1 METLG
6 TENVSIVLCPQR
18 KTLMELKDKILL
30 EAFEMF
36 RKRGIRSVSM
46 DDIAQEMA
54 ISKKTIY
61 KWYENKD
68 ALVHAALDANLKAM
82 QAECNL
88 CVSSGANAIDELFKT
103 MRMIREM
110 LTNIHPTIFYDLQK
124 FHPAA
129 WQLFQEH
136 KKGYLLGMIVQNMN
150 RGIEEGLYRAD
161 LDLPVLSR
169 LRLYQIDLAFNG
181 IFPPELFDL
190 QRVQMAC
197 LEHFM
202 LGIATLKGH
211 KLINKYKHVTEEE

>member
-1 METLG
+1 MYLK
-6 TENVSIVLCPQR
+6 R
-18 KTLMELKDKILL
+18 KTMELKDKILAV
-30 EAFEMF
+30 AFEMF

-68 ALVHAALDANLKAM
+68 AIVFSALETHLGLM
-82 QAECNL
+82 QNDCSECA
-88 CVSSGANAIDELFKT
+88 SHGANAIDELFKT

-110 LTNIHPTIFYDLQK
+110 LTNINPSIFYDLQK
-124 FHPAA
+124 FHPAS
-129 WQLFQEH
+129 WHLFQQH
-136 KKGYLLGMIVQNMN
+136 KSGFILAMIIKNME
-150 RGIEEGLYRAD
+150 RGIKEGLYRMD
-161 LDLPVLSR
+161 LDLPVMSR
-169 LRLYQIDLAFNG
+169 LRLYQIDLAFNVEF
-181 IFPPELFDL
+181 FPPNQFDP

>member
-1 METLG
+1 
-6 TENVSIVLCPQR
+6 
-18 KTLMELKDKILL
+18 MELKDKILAV
-30 EAFEMF
+30 AFEMF

-68 ALVHAALDANLKAM
+68 AIVFAALDTHLQQM
-82 QAECNL
+82 QADCEL
-88 CVSSGANAIDELFKT
+88 CASRGANAIDELFKT
-103 MRMIREM
+103 MTMIREM
-110 LTNIHPTIFYDLQK
+110 LTNIHPSIFYDLQK
-124 FHPAA
+124 FHPNS

-136 KKGYLLGMIVQNMN
+136 KNGYILGMIVQNIN
-150 RGIEEGLYRAD
+150 RGIEEGLYRPD

-169 LRLYQIDLAFNG
+169 LRLYQIDLAFSFDV
-181 IFPPELFDL
+181 FPPDSFDP
-190 QRVQMAC
+190 QRVQQAC

>member
-1 METLG
+1 LETLG
-6 TENVSIVLCPQR
+6 TKNVSIVLR
-18 KTLMELKDKILL
+18 KKRKKMELKDKILVT
-30 EAFEMF
+30 AFEMF

-68 ALVHAALDANLKAM
+68 AIVFAALESHLNLM
-82 QAECNL
+82 QTDCNECA
-88 CVSSGANAIDELFKT
+88 SHGANAIDELFKT
-103 MRMIREM
+103 MRMMRDM
-110 LTNIHPTIFYDLQK
+110 LTNINPSIFYDLQK
-124 FHPAA
+124 FHPSS
-129 WQLFQEH
+129 WQLFQKH
-136 KKGYLLGMIVQNMN
+136 KGDYILGMIVRNIE
-150 RGIEEGLYRAD
+150 RGIEEGLYRPD

-169 LRLYQIDLAFNG
+169 LRLYQIDLAFNME
-181 IFPPELFDL
+181 IFPPSQFDP